1 MTPTQDEAKKFATTM
16 SDIQTRYDEVVTRVW
31 SGKAGL
37 DEWDSFVKA
46 LPGMGITDALK
57 IQQSTL
63 DRYNKRP
70 G

>member
-1 MTPTQDEAKKFATTM
+1 M
-16 SDIQTRYDEVVTRVW
+16 SDINTRYDEVFTRVE

-46 LPGMGITDALK
+46 LPSMGLNDAIK